1 MYITRKIEL
10 WIKEDDKGLR
20 NEIWKIVRDYEHMVF
35 KSANLIVTNQ
45 LFNQTFTDRIVL
57 TDKELSV
64 KKEKIERDI
73 DKLNKKL
80 KGEKDDTKKK
90 KIKNNRNKLYRQI
103 NQLTI
108 EARKMAEEFYTT
120 SEKNTTYQ
128 LIRKEFPTLP
138 SHISA
143 SLNDIVTKNYSNEIF
158 EVRLGKRSLR
168 TYRKGIP
175 IPFMKSGMRFE
186 ANDDDDIL
194 LKWVND
200 IVFELH
206 FGKDKS
212 NNQIIVEKIL
222 KGDYKVGDSS
232 IQLKKGKIFLLLV
245 VDIPEEENQLNDE
258 VSVGVDLGLSIPAVC
273 SLNVGDERLFI
284 GSYNDFI
291 RVRTQLQSRKRRLQ
305 RSLTLTKGGK
315 GRGKKLKAFDRL
327 KTKERNFV
335 KTYNHTLTNRIVKF
349 AKDNLA
355 STIKLEFLEGYGE
368 NEPDSFVLRNWS
380 YFELQTQL
388 QYKAEREGMEVVFID
403 PYHTS
408 QTCSFCNHYEKGQR
422 LKQSEF
428 LCKNV
433 DCSNIDNKGEN
444 IVINTDWNV
453 SRNIAK
459 SEKFVTKKSDCEYF
473 KLKKDEKN

>member
-10 WIKEDDKGLR
+10 WVKEEDKNLR
-20 NEIWKIVRDYEHMVF
+20 NEIWRTIRDYEHMVF

-57 TDKELSV
+57 TDEELSV
-64 KKEKIERDI
+64 KREKIERDI
-73 DKLNKKL
+73 DKLNEKL
-80 KGEKDDTKKK
+80 KGEKDDTKKD
-90 KIKNNRNKLYRQI
+90 KIKENRNKLYRQI
-103 NQLTI
+103 DKLST

-143 SLNDIVTKNYSNEIF
+143 SVNDMVTKNYSNEIF
-158 EVRLGKRSLR
+158 DVRLGKRSLR
-168 TYRKGIP
+168 TYRKGMP
-175 IPFMKSGMRFE
+175 IPFKKASLKLKKV
-186 ANDDDDIL
+186 DDKIC

-200 IVFELH
+200 IEFNLH
-206 FGKDKS
+206 FGRDKS
-212 NNQIIVEKIL
+212 NNQIIVERIL

-245 VDIPEEENQLNDE
+245 VDIPKEENQLNDE

-273 SLNVGDERLFI
+273 SLNVGEERLFI

-355 STIKLEFLEGYGE
+355 ATIKLEFLEGYGE
-368 NEPDSFVLRNWS
+368 DEPNSFVLRNWS

-388 QYKAEREGMEVVFID
+388 KYKAEREGMEIVFID

-408 QTCSFCNHYEKGQR
+408 QMCSFCNHYEKGQR

-433 DCSNIDNKGEN
+433 DCSNKDKKGEN
-444 IVINTDWNV
+444 KIINADWNA
-453 SRNIAK
+453 SKNIAK

-473 KLKKDEKN
+473 KRKKDEKN

>member
-10 WIKEDDKGLR
+10 WVKEDDKNLR
-20 NEIWKIVRDYEHMVF
+20 NEIWRTIRDYEHMVF

-57 TDKELSV
+57 TDEELSV
-64 KKEKIERDI
+64 KREKIERDI
-73 DKLNKKL
+73 DKLNEKL
-80 KGEKDDTKKK
+80 KDEKDDTKKDK
-90 KIKNNRNKLYRQI
+90 LKENRNKLYRQI

-143 SLNDIVTKNYSNEIF
+143 SLNDMVTKNYSNEIF
-158 EVRLGKRSLR
+158 DVRLGKRSLR
-168 TYRKGIP
+168 TYRKGMP
-175 IPFMKSGMRFE
+175 IPFMKLSLKLKKV
-186 ANDDDDIL
+186 DDEIC
-194 LKWVND
+194 LKWVNN
-200 IVFELH
+200 IEFTLH
-206 FGKDKS
+206 FGRDKS
-212 NNQIIVEKIL
+212 NNQIIVERIL

-245 VDIPEEENQLNDE
+245 VDVPEEENKLNDD
-258 VSVGVDLGLSIPAVC
+258 VYVGVDLGLSIPAYC
-273 SLNVGDERLFI
+273 SLNVGMERLPI

-291 RVRTQLQSRKRRLQ
+291 RVRTQLFQRRKRLQ

-315 GRGKKLKAFDRL
+315 GRTKKLKALDRL
-327 KTKERNFV
+327 KDKERNWV

-355 STIKLEFLEGYGE
+355 SVIKMEFLEGYGE
-368 NEPDSFVLRNWS
+368 DETNSFVLRYWS
-380 YFELQTQL
+380 YFEMQTMIE
-388 QYKAEREGMEVVFID
+388 YKSKREGIKVVYID

-408 QTCSFCNHYEKGQR
+408 QICSFCNHYEEGQR
-422 LKQSEF
+422 LNQSEF
-428 LCKNV
+428 LCKNPN
-433 DCSNIDNKGEN
+433 CSNKDNKGNNKIEN
-444 IVINTDWNV
+444 ADWNASKNIALSEKIVIK
-453 SRNIAK
+453 K
-459 SEKFVTKKSDCEYF
+459 SECEYY
-473 KLKKDEKN
+473 KQKRAEKN